1 MPLFS
6 FTTIAPSPTLGD
18 RLDDLP
24 LLAVGFA
31 VLIFLLILCDA
42 LLRGLAKTFEPR
54 AGWLNRQAATRKRK
68 GAAFRKHYPPLRIV
82 KSDSSRVEISRAHE
96 ALRRHADAAS
106 ATSPNPVPVRQ
117 GANLRVTSSREN
129 T

>member
-54 AGWLNRQAATRKRK
+54 VGWLNRQAATRKRK

-82 KSDSSRVEISRAHE
+82 KSDSSRVETSLAHD
-96 ALRRHADAAS
+96 ALRRHADAAT
-106 ATSPNPVPVRQ
+106 ATPRDLVPARPR
-117 GANLRVTSSREN
+117 ANLRVISSGEKG
-129 T
+129 

>member
-1 MPLFS
+1 MLLTS
-6 FTTIAPSPTLGD
+6 FTTSTPASTVGD
-18 RLDDLP
+18 RLDDLL
-24 LLAVGFA
+24 LLAAFFV

-54 AGWLNRQAATRKRK
+54 PDWLNRKAATRKRK
-68 GAAFRKHYPPLRIV
+68 RAAFRKQYPPLRIV
-82 KSDSSRVEISRAHE
+82 KSDPSRVEISRAHD
-96 ALRRHADAAS
+96 ALRRHADAAT

-117 GANLRVTSSREN
+117 RANLRVTRSREN